1 MPGQNYHDSKT
12 VHYICPFF
20 QSEKGNIITC
30 EGYIKNT
37 QNKTSFQRKMNLE
50 KHRNLYCFT
59 HKYPACHWAE
69 LLLDKKYPSEF

>member
-20 QSEKGNIITC
+20 QSEKGDIITC

-50 KHRNLYCFT
+50 KHRSLYCFT